1 MKKVIVVFYFILG
14 YLNAQQKTIDSLKIE
29 LKNAIHDTT
38 KCDILNKLI
47 EIEKDDNKWPKYN
60 NILLKI
66 AQKNSSQP
74 TPLKNVYLKHLIYA
88 LGNTGYDFKNKGD
101 IKKALE
107 YYNKAL
113 DVAIQIQNKDGIAY
127 CLNGIGIIHQVN
139 GDVKQAIEYFYK
151 GLKINEEVGDK
162 KAIASSLN
170 NLANIYLMQGD
181 VKKAKEYYYKNLSIK
196 EEIGDKG
203 AITFALKNLG
213 FFYSKQGE
221 LNKALEYYFKSL
233 KLEEE
238 LGDKSGAAI
247 TLNNIGSVYTKQN
260 ELDKAL
266 ECHIKSLNIMQE
278 IDNKGGIA
286 NSFVNIGKVYNKQKK
301 YQNAIKY
308 AQKSFIISKEI
319 GAPERIQKAADL
331 LYNAYKRIGNHS
343 EALKYYE
350 EYIAMRDSLNN
361 DEVTKKAIQSS
372 LQYDFEK
379 KELKNKLE
387 QQQKLTKIQ
396 IENERKNTL
405 KNIFLLIAIFIVTIG
420 GIVGYVLY
428 RNNKQKQAIREFEKN
443 ELKQKLL
450 VSQMNP
456 HFIFNS
462 VDHIQSLIGK
472 KDEDAKMYLHRFAK
486 LTRQIL
492 EYSRESHIS
501 LEEEKQVIEN
511 YISIQQL
518 LYENNFTYEL
528 TIANDIETEAYLIP
542 PMLTQPFIEN
552 AIKHGLK
559 DKTEIGKISI
569 HFYVQN
575 KKLFVEIKDN
585 GTGFIEKEVSL
596 HRQAQQPN
604 SLSSSNHKSLAMK
617 ITKERLGDFANNI
630 IMENVINEHSEI
642 QGAKINFEIPYIYE
656 K

>member
-1 MKKVIVVFYFILG
+1 MMKKATVIFYFIIG
-14 YLNAQQKTIDSLKIE
+14 VLNAQEKLVDSLKIE
-29 LKNAIHDTT
+29 LKNATHDTT
-38 KCDILNKLI
+38 KCNILNQLV
-47 EIEKDDNKWPKYN
+47 EIEKDDTKWPKYN
-60 NILLKI
+60 NLLIKI
-66 AQKNSSQP
+66 AEKNSVKP
-74 TPLKNVYLKHLIYA
+74 NPLKNVYLKHLIYA
-88 LGNTGYDFKNKGD
+88 LGNTAYGFKNKGD

-113 DVAIQIQNKDGIAY
+113 DIAEQIQNKDGIAY
-127 CLNGIGIIHQVN
+127 SLNGIGIIYQVN
-139 GDVKQAIEYFYK
+139 GDIKQAIEYFFK
-151 GLKINEEVGDK
+151 SLKINEEVGDK
-162 KAIASSLN
+162 TAIASSLN
-170 NLANIYLMQGD
+170 NLANIYLLQGD
-181 VKKAKEYYYKNLSIK
+181 VKKAKEYYYKNLNIK

-233 KLEEE
+233 KLEKEI
-238 LGDKSGAAI
+238 GDKAGAAI
-247 TLNNIGSVYTKQN
+247 SLNNIGSVYMKQN

-266 ECHIKSLNIMQE
+266 EYHLKSLSIMQE
-278 IDNKGGIA
+278 IDNKGGVA
-286 NSFVNIGKVYNKQKK
+286 NSFVNIGKVYSKQKK

-308 AQKSFIISKEI
+308 ANKSFIIAKEI

-331 LYNAYKRIGNHS
+331 LYTSYKTIGNNS

-350 EYIAMRDSLNN
+350 EYIIMRDSLNN
-361 DEVTKKAIQSS
+361 DEITKKTIQSS

-387 QQQKLTKIQ
+387 QQQQLTKIQ
-396 IENERKNTL
+396 LENERKNTL
-405 KNIFLLIAIFIVTIG
+405 KNILLLITIFVITIS
-420 GIVGYVLY
+420 GIIGYVFY
-428 RNNKQKQAIREFEKN
+428 RNNKQKQRLREFEKN

-450 VSQMNP
+450 LSQMNP

-472 KDEDAKMYLHRFAK
+472 KDEDAKMYLHRFSK

-492 EYSRESHIS
+492 EYSRETHIS

-518 LYENNFTYEL
+518 LYDNNFTYQL
-528 TIANDIETEAYLIP
+528 TIADNIETEAYLIP

-559 DKTEIGKISI
+559 DKKEQGKIAI
-569 HFYVQN
+569 NFYLQEE
-575 KKLFVEIKDN
+575 KLFVEITDN
-585 GTGFIEKEVSL
+585 GTGFIE
-596 HRQAQQPN
+596 RN
-604 SLSSSNHKSLAMK
+604 DTSNHKSLAMK
-617 ITKERLGDFANNI
+617 ITKERLGEFANNI
-630 IMENVINEHSEI
+630 TMENILSGNNEI
-642 QGAKINFEIPYIYE
+642 TGAKIKLEIPYIYE